1 MELEI
6 TRRQHYRTP
15 YRLLGSYR
23 ALLALLV
30 VISHTNNYLAA
41 WVLPLALGNVG
52 VFSFFVLSGFVI
64 AEACDIFY
72 PGAPHRF
79 LFNRFLRLYPTYWG
93 ACGIAIVIYI
103 ALSHPEFNAG
113 TATVSANLSIVLA
126 EALPSSELRWIS
138 VIWAVSIELRFYFV
152 AALIDYADR
161 LANRRRLLKAG
172 QLIGAAGA
180 GFLVLYIYV
189 WSTGL
194 AQHAVLRHVPFFV
207 LGFAYYRWLCYRGI
221 GSLLIGLAAMLMTF
235 HSYVAYN
242 SPSPTTDVMFT
253 TFVFA
258 SSVVLL
264 GGVALVPKVPKR
276 WEYFDKRLG
285 DLTYSLYLVH
295 WPIVYAVGRSSIEG
309 FAGFMLVLVA
319 SVMLSVLL
327 VFTVEKPIL
336 RWRDTIRR
344 VRLYS

>member
-6 TRRQHYRTP
+6 TRKQRHRTP

-52 VFSFFVLSGFVI
+52 VFSFFILSGLVI
-64 AEACDIFY
+64 AEACDVFY

-79 LFNRFLRLYPTYWG
+79 LVNRFLRLYPTYWA
-93 ACGIAIVIYI
+93 ACGVAIAIYI
-103 ALSHPEFNAG
+103 TLSHPDFNAG
-113 TATVSANLSIVLA
+113 VATVFANLSIVLA
-126 EALPSSELRWIS
+126 EALPPSELRWIS
-138 VIWAVSIELRFYFV
+138 VIWAVSIELRFYFA
-152 AALIDYADR
+152 AALIDYTDR
-161 LANRRRLLKAG
+161 LANRRGLLKGG
-172 QLIGAAGA
+172 QLMGAAGA
-180 GFLVLYIYV
+180 GFLLLYIYA

-194 AQHAVLRHVPFFV
+194 AQHAVLRHAPFFV

-221 GSLLIGLAAMLMTF
+221 GALWIGLVAMLMTF
-235 HSYVAYN
+235 HSYVVY
-242 SPSPTTDVMFT
+242 STPSPTTNVLLT
-253 TFVFA
+253 TLAFV
-258 SSVVLL
+258 SSVALL
-264 GGVALVPKVPKR
+264 GVLALVSKVPKR
-276 WEYFDKRLG
+276 WEYLDKRLG

-295 WPIVYAVGRSSIEG
+295 WPIVYAVSRSSIEG
-309 FAGFMLVLVA
+309 PAAFMLVLVT
-319 SVMLSVLL
+319 SVMLSALF